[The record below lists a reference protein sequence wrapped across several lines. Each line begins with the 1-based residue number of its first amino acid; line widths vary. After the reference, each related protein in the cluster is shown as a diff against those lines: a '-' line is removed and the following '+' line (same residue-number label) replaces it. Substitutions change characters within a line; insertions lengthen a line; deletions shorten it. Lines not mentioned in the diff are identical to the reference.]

1 MNSGNGSAA
10 PAPIA
15 MDDEEDRHP
24 SFLSMVKL
32 VAISVAVTILVFF
45 AIGYVFGRL
54 FL

>member
-1 MNSGNGSAA
+1 MNWRSG
-10 PAPIA
+10 PAVNA
-15 MDDEEDRHP
+15 MDDDRHTRP
-24 SFLSMVKL
+24 SFLSMVRL

>member
-1 MNSGNGSAA
+1 MNPDNGHTA
-10 PAPIA
+10 PAPQA
-15 MDDEEDRHP
+15 MDDERDTSP

-45 AIGYVFGRL
+45 AIGYIFGRL

>member
-1 MNSGNGSAA
+1 MN
-10 PAPIA
+10 
-15 MDDEEDRHP
+15 DERDRP

>member
-1 MNSGNGSAA
+1 MTD
-10 PAPIA
+10 PH
-15 MDDEEDRHP
+15 DEHP
-24 SFLSMVKL
+24 SFLRMVRL

>member
-1 MNSGNGSAA
+1 MNWSE
-10 PAPIA
+10 A
-15 MDDEEDRHP
+15 MDDERDTQP
-24 SFLSMVKL
+24 SFLSMVRL

>member
-1 MNSGNGSAA
+1 MNWEL
-10 PAPIA
+10 PADPSPTV
-15 MDDEEDRHP
+15 DEQPDTRP

-45 AIGYVFGRL
+45 AIGYIFGRL